1 MFGLLT
7 TALTSRMPPARA
19 VPFLMLL
26 AGAYF
31 VANGLLFYDRLNIV
45 ISAAAPMVA
54 IAACWSACM
63 IVRLILEGLERIRR
77 EKAAAIIDHEIN
89 LARQVQQALIPKQ
102 LTILT
107 NIESHGWTLAAT
119 TTGGDCFDL
128 WKLADGRLGILVADA
143 SGHGLGPSILVTEV
157 RALVRGLCDL
167 YEEPQKLLERVNQRL
182 ASDLDGSKFVTAFVA
197 FVTEDGKLSW
207 GSAGHGP
214 MLLSPAVDGD
224 PKELEATGL
233 PLGVSDDWFGEP
245 TVPAVQLEP
254 GGWLMV
260 VSDGIFEAPNPS
272 GEQFEI
278 TRVKQLARNLRQ
290 TTCEQMVL
298 TLRQAVHRWQAKD
311 EPVDDQTI
319 VLIRRSAVPAPVGEV
334 APSAAEG
341 SAQLAGADESAAV
354 AG

>member
-1 MFGLLT
+1 
-7 TALTSRMPPARA
+7 
-19 VPFLMLL
+19 
-26 AGAYF
+26 
-31 VANGLLFYDRLNIV
+31 
-45 ISAAAPMVA
+45 
-54 IAACWSACM
+54 M
-63 IVRLILEGLERIRR
+63 IVRLVLEGLDRIKLAK
-77 EKAAAIIDHEIN
+77 EAAIINHEIN

-128 WKLADGRLGILVADA
+128 WKMADGRLGILVADA

-197 FVTEDGKLSW
+197 FVGEDGKMSW
-207 GSAGHGP
+207 ASAGHGP
-214 MLLSPAVDGD
+214 MLWCSTHDGA
-224 PKELEATGL
+224 PNELEATGL
-233 PLGVSDDWFGEP
+233 PLGVSEDWFGEE
-245 TVPAVQLEP
+245 TVPQFQLEP

-260 VSDGIFEAPNPS
+260 GSDGIFEAPNPK

-278 TRVKQLARNLRQ
+278 ARVKETIKELCNAS
-290 TTCEQMVL
+290 CEQVVNS
-298 TLRQAVHRWQAKD
+298 LRRAVHKWQVKD

-319 VLIRRSAVPAPVGEV
+319 VLIRRSAVTAPAVEAV
-334 APSAAEG
+334 AEG
-341 SAQLAGADESAAV
+341 SPQAAEPAGA
-354 AG
+354 G